1 MIKNKIII
9 VSFFI
14 ILASCGFKVVNK
26 NELIHFYISEIKT
39 SGDKRISYKI
49 KNKLSYFDDKKK
61 VKNIRL
67 ELKTKK
73 IKSVK
78 EKNIKN
84 EITKYNLQILT
95 EVNVIDDTGKVSN
108 TFSISKNGNIN
119 VENQHSKTLDNERKL
134 IEDLSDQLSKSI
146 INELIIKI

>member
-26 NELIHFYISEIKT
+26 NELINFYISEIKT

-49 KNKLSYFDDKKK
+49 KNKLSYFDDKNK

-95 EVNVIDDTGKVSN
+95 EVKVIDDSGEVSN

>member
-49 KNKLSYFDDKKK
+49 KNKLSYFDDKNK

>member
-26 NELIHFYISEIKT
+26 NEQINFYISEIKT

-49 KNKLSYFDDKKK
+49 KNKLSYYDDKNK
-61 VKNIRL
+61 KNIKL
-67 ELKTKK
+67 ELETKK

-95 EVNVIDDTGKVSN
+95 KVKVIDDSGEISS

-119 VENQHSKTLDNERKL
+119 VENQHSKTLDNEKKL
-134 IEDLSDQLSKSI
+134 IEDLSDQMSKSI

>member
-26 NELIHFYISEIKT
+26 NELINFYISEIKT

-49 KNKLSYFDDKKK
+49 KNKLSYFDDKNK

>member
-26 NELIHFYISEIKT
+26 NEQINFYISEIKT

-49 KNKLSYFDDKKK
+49 KNKLSYFDDKNK
-61 VKNIRL
+61 KNIKL
-67 ELKTKK
+67 ELETKK

-95 EVNVIDDTGKVSN
+95 EVKVIDDSGEISS
-108 TFSISKNGNIN
+108 TFSISKNGNIS
-119 VENQHSKTLDNERKL
+119 VENQHSKTLDNEKKL
-134 IEDLSDQLSKSI
+134 IEDLSDQVSKSI

>member
-26 NELIHFYISEIKT
+26 NELINFYISEIKT

>member
-26 NELIHFYISEIKT
+26 NEQINFYISEIKT

-49 KNKLSYFDDKKK
+49 KNKLSYFDDKNK
-61 VKNIRL
+61 KNIKL
-67 ELKTKK
+67 ELETKK

-95 EVNVIDDTGKVSN
+95 EVKVIDDSGEISS
-108 TFSISKNGNIN
+108 TFSISKNGNIS
-119 VENQHSKTLDNERKL
+119 VENQHSKTLDNEKKL
-134 IEDLSDQLSKSI
+134 IEDLSDQVSKSI
-146 INELIIKI
+146 ISELIIKI

>member
-26 NELIHFYISEIKT
+26 NEQINFYISEIKT

-49 KNKLSYFDDKKK
+49 KNKLSYYEDKNK
-61 VKNIRL
+61 KNIKL
-67 ELKTKK
+67 ELETKK

-95 EVNVIDDTGKVSN
+95 KVKVIDDSGEISS

-119 VENQHSKTLDNERKL
+119 VENQHSKTLDNEKKL
-134 IEDLSDQLSKSI
+134 IEDLSDQMSKSI

>member
-26 NELIHFYISEIKT
+26 NELINFYISEIKT

-49 KNKLSYFDDKKK
+49 KNKLSYFDDKNK
-61 VKNIRL
+61 KNIKL
-67 ELKTKK
+67 ELETKK

-95 EVNVIDDTGKVSN
+95 EVKVIDDSGEISS
-108 TFSISKNGNIN
+108 TFSISKNGNIS
-119 VENQHSKTLDNERKL
+119 VENQHSKTLDNEKKL
-134 IEDLSDQLSKSI
+134 IEDLSDQVSKSI
-146 INELIIKI
+146 ISELIIKI

>member
-26 NELIHFYISEIKT
+26 NELINFYISEIKT

-49 KNKLSYFDDKKK
+49 KKKLSYFDDKNK

-95 EVNVIDDTGKVSN
+95 EVKVIDDSGEVSN